1 MFRSRHS
8 WIIFT
13 ASILLL
19 LIAASRVLRLAELGM
34 NPDEIWSVWQTF
46 GTPGQILQWTPY
58 DWPPGYYLT
67 LGLWRGLTGQHPI
80 ILRYLS
86 MLAFLIGSSFLFRVM
101 RRLHGSNAALLV
113 LPAYAA
119 LGYGILLSTEVRGYA
134 LLLGL
139 LPVALWLTLSYF
151 DHPSLKRAV
160 LLALSMAVMFY
171 LSVTSIGAFLM
182 LGIYTLLVYRQQIWR
197 WWLPGLIA
205 GLIAV
210 PEILSKSQLAIA
222 RTEATRNLVLPPL
235 LEALGNIY
243 RDYAGYDSIF
253 LLWVGLFIVATGL
266 IFYQCRAEKMTLA
279 WLSWVVGAP
288 VLMYILHPLLAFF
301 SVRYAWW
308 IMLGIAVWVAWG
320 LGNLPR
326 KLTAPLLML
335 LSAMMFVPIP
345 LQNYIPLT
353 TLSPLETNFIWLK
366 DHLVAGDVLVADS
379 GMQCGADEEWDYFT
393 RTYFPTSLTFVQ
405 NPTGYRRIWYV
416 TGNAQPD
423 PQQRQAVMEGRIAG
437 RFVGPPSCLFRLY
450 EAPPDSEGVLF
461 ENGMRF
467 HGMDVM
473 EGERPWTLPL
483 IRHEGETIH
492 MRLWWSVDR
501 TPDLDYSVGSYI
513 MKLSNALIAE
523 FNGPPQLVYPE
534 QAPQETSQWKPGQY
548 YIEERD
554 LLLPFPTARSI
565 YRITMSVY
573 FWQDG
578 SRVRANGM
586 DENLLLDL
594 QTFSVMSY

>member
-1 MFRSRHS
+1 
-8 WIIFT
+8 
-13 ASILLL
+13 
-19 LIAASRVLRLAELGM
+19 
-34 NPDEIWSVWQTF
+34 
-46 GTPGQILQWTPY
+46 
-58 DWPPGYYLT
+58 
-67 LGLWRGLTGQHPI
+67 
-80 ILRYLS
+80 
-86 MLAFLIGSSFLFRVM
+86 
-101 RRLHGSNAALLV
+101 LV

-139 LPVALWLTLSYF
+139 LPITLWLTLHYF

-160 LLALSMAVMFY
+160 LLALSMAAMFY